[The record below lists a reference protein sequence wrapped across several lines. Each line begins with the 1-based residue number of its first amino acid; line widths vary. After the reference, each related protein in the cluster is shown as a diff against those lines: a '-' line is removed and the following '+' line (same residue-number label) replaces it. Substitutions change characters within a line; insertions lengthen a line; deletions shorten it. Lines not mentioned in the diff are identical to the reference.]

1 MDQVNFMINKVH
13 ISNWSNGAR
22 NVNREEIQRM
32 FLTFFVNSIKEYNPN
47 LEIVYLCN
55 TVAYSELTPDVVK
68 DKVTSRV
75 VLDQFNDFPSHQWP
89 IVKLK
94 TIAGIE
100 EPDVFHLDFD
110 IIWKYDLTNIF
121 NLIENEKIDCLFQ
134 CYELLDAGHNY
145 YINFLRQYPYVQ
157 DIMAKVNDKVA
168 YNAGVSYYSQSA
180 KQRLNE
186 LLTTHYEED
195 FIFDY
200 CAGFEQVLVPNL
212 LLTEGY
218 NVNVLADFL
227 PKLPLKD
234 IKLSIPSEFGMH
246 NSLHFKGFC
255 KCGAFM
261 NNIGFYH
268 FLGDCKES
276 DSITDFATFI
286 YENS

>member
-1 MDQVNFMINKVH
+1 MINKVH
-13 ISNWSNGAR
+13 ISNWSNGTR

-32 FLTFFVNSIKEYNPN
+32 FMTFFVNSIKEYNPD
-47 LEIVYLCN
+47 LEIVYLCD
-55 TVAYSELTPDVVK
+55 TVAYNELTPDIVK
-68 DKVTSRV
+68 DKVTAKI
-75 VLDQFNDFPSHQWP
+75 VLDQFNDFPAYQWP
-89 IVKLK
+89 MVKLK

-145 YINFLRQYPYVQ
+145 YINFLRQYPYLQ
-157 DIMAKVNDKVA
+157 DIMAKVNNKLA
-168 YNAGVSYYSQSA
+168 YNAGISYYSQRA

-218 NVNVLADFL
+218 NVNVLANL
-227 PKLPLKD
+227 LSKLPLRNINMVISDDEYNMENK
-234 IKLSIPSEFGMH
+234 
-246 NSLHFKGFC
+246 LHFKGFC

-276 DSITDFATFI
+276 DRIADFATLI

>member
-1 MDQVNFMINKVH
+1 MINKIH
-13 ISNWSNGAR
+13 ISNWSNGTR
-22 NVNREEIQRM
+22 NVDREEMQRM
-32 FLTFFVNSIKEYNPN
+32 FMTFFVNSVKEYNPD
-47 LEIVYLCN
+47 LEIIYLCD
-55 TVAYSELTPDVVK
+55 TVAYNELTPDVVK
-68 DKVTSRV
+68 DNVASKI
-75 VLDQFNDFPSHQWP
+75 VLDEFNSFPPEQWP

-94 TIAGIE
+94 TIASVE
-100 EPDVFHLDFD
+100 EAEVFHLDFD

-121 NLIENEKIDCLFQ
+121 NLIENEKLDCLFQ

-157 DIMAKVNDKVA
+157 DIMAVVDKKIA

-195 FIFDY
+195 FTFEN

-212 LLTEGY
+212 LLKEGY
-218 NVNVLADFL
+218 KVDVLANMP
-227 PKLPLKD
+227 PKLPLIDKKIIMPD
-234 IKLSIPSEFGMH
+234 EFTIANKLH
-246 NSLHFKGFC
+246 YKGFC
-255 KCGAFM
+255 MCGAFL

-276 DSITDFATFI
+276 DKIQEFATFI